1 MCPSPRGPLPPVL
14 ILHNIPRD
22 SPPLGRD
29 PSRAGVVDE
38 VRAVAAALADLGSAH
53 RVVGASRL
61 SDLPA
66 LLAASCEPVVFN
78 LVEGLDSGDDEAIL
92 FDALCQAFGK
102 GCTGGDT
109 ECLALAL
116 DKWRARAVCQA
127 WHLPVPAGV
136 LVRPG
141 READLAALPPGACIV
156 KPGRLDAS
164 EGIRADSSVFDR
176 DDPAGTDA
184 IRTIHERLGQPAL
197 VEQLVGTREVNVSI
211 VQRGRRVQTLPLAEI
226 DFAAFP
232 PDKARIIDYAAKW
245 TPGSFAYHNTP
256 RRIPAGLDEDLAERI
271 RGLARA
277 AWHALGCRDYARV
290 DLRLD
295 DDGNVWVLEV
305 NPNPDISPD
314 AGFAAALAAAGIPF
328 TEFIGDMVANALARE
343 GLDAACAAPADA
355 GGADDARIRRTHTD
369 DRDPILHLL
378 AATGLFAPNE
388 IDVAREVLDAAIAAG
403 AAGHYQSF
411 TAVEAG
417 GPVGWVCI
425 GPTPCTRGTF
435 DIYWIAVAPG
445 RQGRGI
451 GKALM
456 AHAEGRIAGRGG
468 RLAVVETSG
477 RPAQQ
482 PTRRFYE
489 ALGYRREAQV
499 AGFYAPGD
507 DKVVYT
513 KPIPAP

>member
-1 MCPSPRGPLPPVL
+1 MRHSLPGPLPPVL
-14 ILHNIPRD
+14 ILHNIPRE

-29 PSRAGVVDE
+29 PSRAGVMDE
-38 VRAVAAALADLGSAH
+38 VRAVAAALAERGTPH
-53 RVVGASRL
+53 RAAGAARL

-78 LVEGLDSGDDEAIL
+78 LVEGLDSGDDEAIPVPS
-92 FDALCQAFGK
+92 LCRAFGK

-109 ECLALAL
+109 ECLALSL
-116 DKWRARAVCQA
+116 DKWRSRAVCRA
-127 WHLPVPAGV
+127 WHLPVPPGV
-136 LVRPG
+136 LVPPG
-141 READLAALPPGACIV
+141 RKANLAPLPPGACIA
-156 KPGRLDAS
+156 KPARLDAS
-164 EGIRADSSVFDR
+164 EGIRADCSVFDR
-176 DDPAGTDA
+176 DDPAGIDA

-211 VQRGRRVQTLPLAEI
+211 VQRGRGAQTLPLAEI

-232 PDKARIIDYAAKW
+232 PDKVRIVDYAAKW
-245 TPGSFAYHNTP
+245 TPGSFEYHNTP
-256 RRIPAGLDEDLAERI
+256 RRIPAALDEPLAERI
-271 RGLARA
+271 RGLART

-295 DDGNVWVLEV
+295 DEGNVWILEV
-305 NPNPDISPD
+305 NSNPDISPD
-314 AGFAAALAAAGIPF
+314 AGFAAALAAARIPF
-328 TEFIGDMVANALARE
+328 RDFVADMLANALARE

-355 GGADDARIRRTHTD
+355 PDAGDVRIRTTHAD
-369 DRDPILHLL
+369 DRDPILHIL
-378 AATGLFAPNE
+378 AATALFAPNE

-403 AAGHYQSF
+403 QAGHYQSF
-411 TAVEAG
+411 TAADAG
-417 GPVGWVCI
+417 RAVGWVCL

-435 DIYWIAVAPG
+435 DIYWIAVAPA

-456 AHAEGRIAGRGG
+456 AHAEARIAGRGG

-482 PTRRFYE
+482 PARRFYE
-489 ALGYRREAQV
+489 ALGYRSQARV
-499 AGFYAPGD
+499 ADFYAPGD
-507 DKVVYT
+507 DKVVYA
-513 KPIPAP
+513 KAIAAP